1 MVNVLLGILTIF
13 SIVMIVVNKK
23 ISKENI
29 LLENKNKKLMVE
41 NGKMSSDIKKISLE
55 YLALKEMWVRLERQV
70 SEVTSK
76 MGNPSIKLDYADLL
90 NPEKNTNTITY
101 DIDDILDEI
110 RENGSE
116 NVSKDKIDFLI
127 KNSK

>member
-76 MGNPSIKLDYADLL
+76 MGNPSTKLDYADLL